1 MFRSSIHTNITVRY
15 NIAVSDTPE
24 VGRVARPGTG
34 GTRNHDPAQS
44 RYCTERSVR
53 APQTT
58 RPPNPLYGY
67 IHVGIPKVLD
77 RAALGGGGKYYP
89 LPSCILLIAQ
99 NNSKY
104 QCEIFITLFGMNMTS
119 FVNFF
124 FGKSVIN
131 FLIKSYFSDVMLY
144 HFGSKSGK
152 CLKSSRIKV

>member
-58 RPPNPLYGY
+58 RPPNPLCGY
-67 IHVGIPKVLD
+67 VGIPKVLN

-89 LPSCILLIAQ
+89 LPSRILLIAQ
-99 NNSKY
+99 NDRKY
-104 QCEIFITLFGMNMTS
+104 QCEIFSTLSGMNMT
-119 FVNFF
+119 FF
-124 FGKSVIN
+124 IKILGKSVIT
-131 FLIKSYFSDVMLY
+131 YFDKIV
-144 HFGSKSGK
+144 F
-152 CLKSSRIKV
+152 